1 MKIIIGIV
9 FLCVLFF
16 WFVVWL
22 GGGFS
27 ARNEPPKQPDQ
38 SYQTIDAPKKYL
50 APLSTA
56 LTLGFNR
63 LGTFIHDF
71 REEIVAIGTLSIA
84 AFTIIL
90 AFATAFLY
98 EATRDLVKGAEETA
112 ERQLRAY
119 LGVKSGSRIISHDG
133 GNTFIVEIQIIN
145 SGQTPARR
153 VTHSIAAELQVL
165 HGPRL
170 DFQMPPTQPGEW
182 FMAPNTDCQSA
193 SKFDPPS
200 ASNFDPLERRIRAVA
215 LALSELVGIA
225 ETA

>member
-98 EATRDLVKGAEETA
+98 EATRDLVKEPRKPPKDNCEPILVSKAAAGSSLTTVAT
-112 ERQLRAY
+112 RSSL
-119 LGVKSGSRIISHDG
+119 KS
-133 GNTFIVEIQIIN
+133 
-145 SGQTPARR
+145 
-153 VTHSIAAELQVL
+153 
-165 HGPRL
+165 
-170 DFQMPPTQPGEW
+170 
-182 FMAPNTDCQSA
+182 
-193 SKFDPPS
+193 K
-200 ASNFDPLERRIRAVA
+200 
-215 LALSELVGIA
+215 
-225 ETA
+225 